1 MDNLRFG
8 MLLGLATPHHN
19 IEIALECLIKLRI
32 MANSADCIGLKVYR
46 IVELICQHIQYE
58 DDDGIE
64 EEPNELLSI
73 GNTKITARKLKL
85 NSSRNK
91 RKNDPTNNSSGK
103 KKKVSRTTLPLQI
116 SNTNTFTVTKL
127 CNFCKICYLNTINN
141 RTRIAACWRDSQ
153 HEVVRLMNARYLR
166 SVQQQSLQRN
176 TNHQHHYHQHQ
187 YHYHQH
193 NYNEKYRPEWKQRR
207 QPWFNQFLS
216 RKKLWGNI
224 SC

>member
-1 MDNLRFG
+1 MSSKEKREHDQDHIGRNQSIGNKKTTKQNNLNFVRDGISRKFESISDDMWWVSTNSSGRDGQPYAKAMIQYPIYFNCKFTRARFG

-32 MANSADCIGLKVYR
+32 MANSADCIGLKVCR

-141 RTRIAACWRDSQ
+141 RTRIAAC
-153 HEVVRLMNARYLR
+153 
-166 SVQQQSLQRN
+166 
-176 TNHQHHYHQHQ
+176 
-187 YHYHQH
+187 
-193 NYNEKYRPEWKQRR
+193 
-207 QPWFNQFLS
+207 
-216 RKKLWGNI
+216 
-224 SC
+224 

>member
-1 MDNLRFG
+1 MIRTTLAGIKASEIRKQPNRTISTLSGMGSAANSSQSVMICGGYPQTAQAAMDNLRFG

-91 RKNDPTNNSSGK
+91 RK
-103 KKKVSRTTLPLQI
+103 
-116 SNTNTFTVTKL
+116 
-127 CNFCKICYLNTINN
+127 
-141 RTRIAACWRDSQ
+141 
-153 HEVVRLMNARYLR
+153 
-166 SVQQQSLQRN
+166 
-176 TNHQHHYHQHQ
+176 
-187 YHYHQH
+187 
-193 NYNEKYRPEWKQRR
+193 
-207 QPWFNQFLS
+207 
-216 RKKLWGNI
+216 
-224 SC
+224 